1 MAANSLDRLTIS
13 FNVDSNYEALRLG
26 FLQGANPG
34 AYKRLLSVATLNA
47 ARTMVKPMRA
57 EAPIGKTTK
66 TPGRL
71 RKAVTARR
79 ARFNTPAAVVGPRAG
94 RDRAG
99 ANGGAWYRWFVTS
112 GISGIRQTK
121 NGPKAVKAVPAN
133 PFVTRVSKN
142 ETHQRNAME
151 AIAKTVESFFNNEAF
166 RNTILRFKRGRR

>member
-151 AIAKTVESFFNNEAF
+151 AMAKTVESFFNNEAF

>member
-1 MAANSLDRLTIS
+1 MAAESLDRLTIS
-13 FNVDSNYEALRLG
+13 YNFSKNWKELEMGY
-26 FLQGANPG
+26 LQSANPG
-34 AYKRLLSVATLNA
+34 AYKRLLSIATLNA

-57 EAPIGKTTK
+57 EAPVGKTTK

-94 RDRAG
+94 RSRAG
-99 ANGGAWYRWFVTS
+99 GSGGAWYRWFVTS

-142 ETHQRNAME
+142 EAHQRTAME
-151 AIAKTVESFFNNEAF
+151 AMAKTVESFFNNGAF
-166 RNTILRFKRGRR
+166 RATILKFKRR